1 VYEAITLMSSYAEEV
16 KLFIR
21 RLGIHGTKPT
31 FKFVISYNN
40 YDTKEQLHADM
51 KILLENYQTILN
63 DLKDYPFWQ
72 EKFQLDIS
80 KLFALSNIVIDLP
93 EIYELVDRQKIFK

>member
-1 VYEAITLMSSYAEEV
+1 MASFAEEI
-16 KLFIR
+16 KLFNR

-31 FKFVISYNN
+31 FKFVISNN
-40 YDTKEQLHADM
+40 KYDTIEQLHLDF
-51 KILLENYQTILN
+51 KILLANYHSILN
-63 DLKDYPFWQ
+63 DLKDYPLWL

-80 KLFALSNIVIDLP
+80 KLFAVSNIVIDLP